1 MAHTS
6 SPPNSWLIAAI
17 CFGFAAAS
25 AATVVES
32 PPGPH
37 AVGFRVVQQF
47 DPSRRFEPNG
57 RSGDP
62 STGASVSAR
71 PVQTLIWYPAQRGDP
86 SSRRVRYADYVATR
100 FSETDFALA
109 PEALDAAL
117 ARQEAAWRPRLGD
130 GAARLL
136 ASERPVQ
143 RNAVEAE
150 GRFPVIVYAAG
161 GGGFADE
168 NADLLEYLAS
178 HGYVVLASTSLA
190 VNDKEI
196 GDTMASVEPQVADV
210 RFLVD
215 YAARVPGADPDH
227 LAVVGWSWGG
237 MVNVFAASRDERIDA
252 IVSLDGTREPALTR
266 RIDVRRLVVPWLYV
280 SRSPDTI
287 PEINRSGIDT
297 TFSLLNEARH
307 ADVDQLI
314 MYPMQHVD
322 FISRRLHESSAA
334 SYGEYTRGEIVQAY
348 GMMAQYVR
356 YYLDVALKGSAEG
369 ERFLARTPR
378 ENGAV
383 PHSLRWERRAAE

>member
-1 MAHTS
+1 
-6 SPPNSWLIAAI
+6 
-17 CFGFAAAS
+17 
-25 AATVVES
+25 
-32 PPGPH
+32 
-37 AVGFRVVQQF
+37 
-47 DPSRRFEPNG
+47 
-57 RSGDP
+57 
-62 STGASVSAR
+62 
-71 PVQTLIWYPAQRGDP
+71 
-86 SSRRVRYADYVATR
+86 
-100 FSETDFALA
+100 
-109 PEALDAAL
+109 
-117 ARQEAAWRPRLGD
+117 
-130 GAARLL
+130 
-136 ASERPVQ
+136 
-143 RNAVEAE
+143 
-150 GRFPVIVYAAG
+150 
-161 GGGFADE
+161 
-168 NADLLEYLAS
+168 
-178 HGYVVLASTSLA
+178 
-190 VNDKEI
+190 
-196 GDTMASVEPQVADV
+196 
-210 RFLVD
+210 
-215 YAARVPGADPDH
+215 
-227 LAVVGWSWGG
+227 